1 MKLLLL
7 ITILCPVALTY
18 LVPKY
23 LKLREKHIA
32 LEENSV
38 SLKKYEALQHENQ
51 QLKEML
57 AKKEEKPDPSATK

>member
-23 LKLREKHIA
+23 LKLREKYIA

-38 SLKKYEALQHENQ
+38 PLRKYETLQKENR

-57 AKKEEKPDPSATK
+57 ARKEEKPDPSATK

>member
-7 ITILCPVALTY
+7 ITIFCPVALIY

-23 LKLREKHIA
+23 LKLREKYIA

-38 SLKKYEALQHENQ
+38 PLKKYEALQKENR

-57 AKKEEKPDPSATK
+57 SKQEERPAQSTTK